1 MDNKSL
7 LEIINPKSNST
18 VLVYDVHA
26 SESGALS
33 ILNDFYVQVRN
44 YSDKSVKWVFIVS
57 KPDYAKS
64 NNIKVE
70 RYPWVKKSWFH
81 RLFFENI
88 TTKKIL
94 KKYKPD
100 IVFSLQNKGINNY
113 NGKQIAYL
121 HLPFI
126 LTNYKFKFFRDGK
139 QLWLYQN
146 VLKKIIFN
154 SLRKVNKVI
163 VQTKWMKDELIKQ
176 ANING
181 DNIVLCA
188 PNINMNNIG
197 KYKQANKITFFYPAT
212 AFFYKNH
219 ITILKAINYL
229 NNKISNYE
237 IVFTINEKENKC
249 SKELKDY
256 ANKFNINVRFIG
268 KMSRDKVFQL
278 YEKSILLFPS
288 YVESFGLPLLEARET
303 KCPIIASDQPFSR
316 EILKDY
322 DGVLYY
328 KTDDYIDMAYKIE
341 IMVNKLRG

>member
-1 MDNKSL
+1 
-7 LEIINPKSNST
+7 
-18 VLVYDVHA
+18 
-26 SESGALS
+26 
-33 ILNDFYVQVRN
+33 
-44 YSDKSVKWVFIVS
+44 
-57 KPDYAKS
+57 
-64 NNIKVE
+64 
-70 RYPWVKKSWFH
+70 
-81 RLFFENI
+81 
-88 TTKKIL
+88 
-94 KKYKPD
+94 
-100 IVFSLQNKGINNY
+100 
-113 NGKQIAYL
+113 
-121 HLPFI
+121 
-126 LTNYKFKFFRDGK
+126 
-139 QLWLYQN
+139 
-146 VLKKIIFN
+146 
-154 SLRKVNKVI
+154 
-163 VQTKWMKDELIKQ
+163 MKDELIKQ